1 MIFRKYDGQL
11 IEIKKEGFINDK
23 LYYNK
28 LLYFK
33 FNFTKASDTT
43 EKKTHTSLI
52 VDKYIK

>member
-11 IEIKKEGFINDK
+11 IEIKKDQFINDK

-28 LLYFK
+28 LLYLK
-33 FNFTKASDTT
+33 FNFTKASESQ